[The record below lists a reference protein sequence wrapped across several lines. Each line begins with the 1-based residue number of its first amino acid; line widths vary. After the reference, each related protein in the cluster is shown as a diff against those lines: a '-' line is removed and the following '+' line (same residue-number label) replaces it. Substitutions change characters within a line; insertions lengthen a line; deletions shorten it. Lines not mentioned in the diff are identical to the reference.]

1 MTEQFNFFRQYQ
13 SNKMSFR
20 ELVRFEVNYH
30 LFHPHENKYDHIL
43 GPNTTWIRQPENQL
57 TRVNNTHCLSLNL
70 KEKFLKAKPDSRGED
85 ITVTRIE
92 IKGCPLFDH
101 ELNCAPLGLLQTD
114 DVVDVYLMINDHNSQ
129 PLLVSEG
136 EEEETSS
143 ERETQAFVDS
153 QKLEEESQDL
163 LAPQSKKSRR

>member
-1 MTEQFNFFRQYQ
+1 M
-13 SNKMSFR
+13 
-20 ELVRFEVNYH
+20 
-30 LFHPHENKYDHIL
+30 
-43 GPNTTWIRQPENQL
+43 
-57 TRVNNTHCLSLNL
+57 
-70 KEKFLKAKPDSRGED
+70 
-85 ITVTRIE
+85 TRIE

-101 ELNCAPLGLLQTD
+101 ELKSAPLGLLQTD
-114 DVVDVYLMINDHNSQ
+114 DVVDVYLMINDHASQ

-163 LAPQSKKSRR
+163 LAPHSKKSRH

>member
-1 MTEQFNFFRQYQ
+1 
-13 SNKMSFR
+13 MSFR

-30 LFHPHENKYDHIL
+30 LFHPHETKYDHIL
-43 GPNTTWIRQPENQL
+43 GPNLTWIRQPENLL

-70 KEKFLKAKPDSRGED
+70 KEKFVKAKPDYKRQD
-85 ITVTRIE
+85 VTVTKIE
-92 IKGCPLFDH
+92 VRGSPLFDH

-114 DVVDVYLMINDHNSQ
+114 DVVDVYLMINHHESQ
-129 PLLVSEG
+129 PLPVSEG

-143 ERETQAFVDS
+143 ERETLDFVDS

-163 LAPQSKKSRR
+163 LSHQPKKSRR